1 MELKSYLPCK
11 KNINRTTISHI
22 IRENRTQGLIHLLGG
37 QGKHVWLIIR
47 QLPTKAGWWDA
58 PLALWNLA
66 MSNLHIY
73 GSWDKKC
80 NRHNFLSFWSILCS
94 FTPLTTQ
101 EIKILKKWKKTLEI
115 ALFYINTWI
124 HEYINLHKFIRTIN
138 DNHMMYGSW
147 DMKHDRQNFW
157 SFWAISYTFTPLTTP
172 KIKIL

>member
-1 MELKSYLPCK
+1 MSFVCFALSKVCTETMKIVSIIYKKWTNHISLKF
-11 KNINRTTISHI
+11 
-22 IRENRTQGLIHLLGG
+22 HLNQSGTSF
-37 QGKHVWLIIR
+37 QSTNH
-47 QLPTKAGWWDA
+47 
-58 PLALWNLA
+58 
-66 MSNLHIY
+66 MMY
-73 GSWDKKC
+73 GYRYKKC